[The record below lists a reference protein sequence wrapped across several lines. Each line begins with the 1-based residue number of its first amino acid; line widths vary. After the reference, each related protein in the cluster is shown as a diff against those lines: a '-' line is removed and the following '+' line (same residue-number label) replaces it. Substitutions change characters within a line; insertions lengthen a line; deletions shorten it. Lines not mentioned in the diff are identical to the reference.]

1 MKVII
6 FTLLQHKRFKCWK
19 LRHSIQPYKCLLFL
33 DDAECELNCKPVG
46 LNYFATLNDR
56 VKDGTSCFKPSEF
69 LKLRRNHAG
78 KAICVDGICK
88 VS

>member
-1 MKVII
+1 MYYVVQLDP
-6 FTLLQHKRFKCWK
+6 F
-19 LRHSIQPYKCLLFL
+19 FL

-46 LNYFATLNDR
+46 LSYFATLNDR
-56 VKDGTSCFKPSEF
+56 VIDGTSCFKPSEY

-88 VS
+88 VSLNAHPYCYDFVMS